1 MSKIDFS
8 NNKFKNKKF
17 YCKNNSKISF
27 ILISS
32 TAWLSKETQV
42 CSTNY

>member
-8 NNKFKNKKF
+8 NYKFKNKKF
-17 YCKNNSKISF
+17 YYKNNSKISF

-32 TAWLSKETQV
+32 TTWLSKEMQV
-42 CSTNY
+42 YSTNY